1 MRASLELY
9 GARASGRTS
18 GNATQVGAEKEL
30 RKMEYEYFQ
39 LVYKN
44 AGIARACAR
53 LEKDVAAI
61 EKSLAEEG
69 ESGATEDNELGD
81 DTQPMAV
88 DE

>member
-1 MRASLELY
+1 
-9 GARASGRTS
+9 
-18 GNATQVGAEKEL
+18 
-30 RKMEYEYFQ
+30 MEYEYFQ